1 MFENTHEAIIDSDTW
16 ARVQELRKNKCRP
29 TRTGKTNMFS
39 GIVRCADC
47 GEKLHYCT
55 SKNFEARQD
64 HFVCST
70 SRLKGK
76 EVCPTHFIRAVVL
89 EQGVL
94 AHMRLMIACFTNY
107 EEQFRKAMGA
117 KQKAEAKRELA
128 AKRRQLTQAER
139 WIEEL
144 DRLFKRIYEDNANG
158 KLSDSRFQMLSNDY
172 EQEQE
177 ELREKLLRLNEEISE
192 QEEQTEDIDRFISKV
207 RKYLDLDELTP
218 SVLNDMVKAVYVH
231 APDKSKRHREQQI
244 DISYDL
250 VGILP
255 ASLLNDLQ
263 NGETA

>member
-1 MFENTHEAIIDSDTW
+1 
-16 ARVQELRKNKCRP
+16 
-29 TRTGKTNMFS
+29 MFS

-47 GEKLHYCT
+47 GEKLYYCT
-55 SKNFEARQD
+55 SRNFEARQD

-94 AHMRLMIACFTNY
+94 AHMRMTIACVANH

-139 WIEEL
+139 RIEEL

-158 KLSDSRFQMLSNDY
+158 KLSDSRFQMLSDDY

-177 ELREKLLRLNEEISE
+177 ELREKLLRLNEEITQ
-192 QEEQTEDIDRFISKV
+192 QEEQAENIDRFIGKV

-218 SVLNDMVKAVYVH
+218 AILNDMVKAVYVH
-231 APDKSKRHREQQI
+231 APDKSKGYREQQI